1 MPRKKRRN
9 GRTRSLASKPTCPRP
24 QGPSLDR
31 EPPEPLPRQSTP
43 APMSFFANFQPHQG
57 PIMLLE
63 SPLCGRCHV
72 LWAHRQPPCS
82 AQSDAFQLQKV
93 PQEGSTTAFV
103 PTKQFPTAPHKC
115 CILEPTLDRKKR
127 PQSSSEAPNR
137 SKYGLACTRR
147 GANGLGLKSAAVPHL
162 AKTQLDTL
170 PSPPSR
176 GLPTRL
182 GGPGT

>member
-1 MPRKKRRN
+1 MVTASVPAPRCCVPIIHA
-9 GRTRSLASKPTCPRP
+9 GECDS
-24 QGPSLDR
+24 
-31 EPPEPLPRQSTP
+31 LPRGWVVQRVHLH
-43 APMSFFANFQPHQG
+43 FFPRAALRTDRPG
-57 PIMLLE
+57 LGAMLLE

-137 SKYGLACTRR
+137 SKYGLPCTRR

-170 PSPPSR
+170 PSPPSL

>member
-1 MPRKKRRN
+1 
-9 GRTRSLASKPTCPRP
+9 
-24 QGPSLDR
+24 
-31 EPPEPLPRQSTP
+31 
-43 APMSFFANFQPHQG
+43 
-57 PIMLLE
+57 MLLE

-115 CILEPTLDRKKR
+115 CILEPTLNRKKR
-127 PQSSSEAPNR
+127 PQSSSEAPNQ

-170 PSPPSR
+170 PSPPSQGQAAGGQAGDLVSRLLIRRCCHAQLEAWSPFNVSIVFNVTGVTVNKAPRASR
-176 GLPTRL
+176 GRPRHPSGLTVRCNQ
-182 GGPGT
+182 